1 MPSSPF
7 SRSSVKA
14 SAASI
19 ARWRSFFGNIGSMTR
34 STLSSVLNSANQP
47 QLWCGAFLLVPTVL
61 GSCRNSSS
69 MPTPFGFFATGFSA
83 ASTISGTIVVR
94 AQYEILLMWN
104 GDHIGSTGTAR
115 QLSTP

>member
-19 ARWRSFFGNIGSMTR
+19 ARWRSFFGNNGSITR
-34 STLSSVLNSANQP
+34 RILSSVLNSVNQP
-47 QLWCGAFLLVPTVL
+47 QLWCGAFGAMPTDL

-69 MPTPFGFFATGFSA
+69 MPTPLGFFAKGFNA
-83 ASTISGTIVVR
+83 AITISGTIVVR
-94 AQYEILLMWN
+94 AQ
-104 GDHIGSTGTAR
+104 
-115 QLSTP
+115 